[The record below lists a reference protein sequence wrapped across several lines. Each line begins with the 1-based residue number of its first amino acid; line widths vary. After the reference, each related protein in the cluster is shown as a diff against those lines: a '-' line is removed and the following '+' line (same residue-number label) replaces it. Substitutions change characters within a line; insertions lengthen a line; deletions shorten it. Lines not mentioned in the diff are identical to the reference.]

1 MCGGL
6 FIFKMTKTDLKII
19 LDHLYEEAQISCRE
33 HEIPVSACLVLE
45 DGRQFYSHNEVE
57 KYNDPF
63 MHAEFSVIDRV
74 LKLTDSRYLKNS
86 TLIVTMEP
94 CLLCMGA
101 IIKAGVSSL
110 YYVLPDEKGGSL
122 SHYHA
127 FVDDKL
133 KVSEIEDAR
142 FKKLMNDFFN
152 TLRNQEK
159 K

>member
-19 LDHLYEEAQISCRE
+19 LDHLYEEAQISCQE

-63 MHAEFSVIDRV
+63 MHAEFSVIDRA

-101 IIKAGVSSL
+101 VIKAGVSSL
-110 YYVLPDEKGGSL
+110 YYVLPDEKGGAL

-142 FKKLMNDFFN
+142 FKELMNDFFN

>member
-19 LDHLYEEAQISCRE
+19 LDHLYAEAQISCRE

-74 LKLTDSRYLKNS
+74 LKLIDSRYLKNS

-110 YYVLPDEKGGSL
+110 YYVLPDEKGGAL